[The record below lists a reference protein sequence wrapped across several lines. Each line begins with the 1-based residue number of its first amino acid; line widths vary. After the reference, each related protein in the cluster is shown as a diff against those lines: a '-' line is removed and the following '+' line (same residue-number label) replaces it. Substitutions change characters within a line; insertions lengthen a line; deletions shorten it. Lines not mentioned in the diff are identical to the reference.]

1 MFEERLEAAL
11 ELTRPIYH
19 IPTQLGIGEFK
30 RLVNERFAGNS
41 KSFRNRLIKAYKKR
55 AWMEFEGVSRGRG
68 AAPVRPAY
76 GKKLAIDF
84 SPLEVHEVDVVNK
97 TMKSEE

>member
-11 ELTRPIYH
+11 ELTRPIHH

-55 AWMEFEGVSRGRG
+55 VSRGRG

-84 SPLEVHEVDVVNK
+84 SPLEVHEVNVVNK
-97 TMKSEE
+97 TMKNEE